1 MAATPEATRQTK
13 RLKRDVIHRD
23 SPEEIERKKREKDEE
38 EHKKMLESE
47 EYKKKVE
54 DDMADAVARLDGV
67 EGIAMVP
74 FGIGDVVRHPV
85 VGRIVQAYE
94 GPDA

>member
-1 MAATPEATRQTK
+1 MNRRMKLAIVGSGISG
-13 RLKRDVIHRD
+13 L
-23 SPEEIERKKREKDEE
+23 
-38 EHKKMLESE
+38 
-47 EYKKKVE
+47 
-54 DDMADAVARLDGV
+54 ADAVARLDGV